1 MTTAGVFNNMPPRIS
16 ELLNTSNTRVAHETR
31 GLQEGF
37 DRRINELFSYFFP
50 RIPDAQRQIPPTSSG
65 CWVIQGHGDD
75 QDIGSRKTILGAMLE
90 TYPYLADKE
99 PELVDY
105 INNHVKMCIA
115 MGLPGPSAPMEGQQE
130 GGEWDGY
137 TSSEIDI
144 QLVRRCFELF
154 EVYVQDNDVTVNPTV
169 LTILHTIIRHPL
181 RANFEEIWG
190 DYNGRSRP
198 PLWMRPFYA
207 LMAIDEIWVQKMFV
221 AKSTFFTRAS
231 TDRLLYLRDDD
242 PELRVHEGIHLIDM
256 RNNVGQLLLG
266 LIKNPEGNGSVD
278 IDIDNI
284 AFPEV
289 RQRLTD
295 YFHILYP
302 GIKRSEEAGH
312 PELLA
317 FNAILDKIQQ
327 RSEPFVML
335 SDIILLAY
343 ILKIDFL
350 QLYDPT
356 CRPVADEKEEIRLE
370 TRSGTNY
377 GKSMTPKQWYS
388 QETYPSAPP
397 PAGGKKKN
405 VKSVKRKNKKTYT
418 RKRKNKV

>member
-1 MTTAGVFNNMPPRIS
+1 V
-16 ELLNTSNTRVAHETR
+16 
-31 GLQEGF
+31 
-37 DRRINELFSYFFP
+37 
-50 RIPDAQRQIPPTSSG
+50 
-65 CWVIQGHGDD
+65 
-75 QDIGSRKTILGAMLE
+75 
-90 TYPYLADKE
+90 
-99 PELVDY
+99 
-105 INNHVKMCIA
+105 
-115 MGLPGPSAPMEGQQE
+115 
-130 GGEWDGY
+130 
-137 TSSEIDI
+137 
-144 QLVRRCFELF
+144 
-154 EVYVQDNDVTVNPTV
+154 
-169 LTILHTIIRHPL
+169 
-181 RANFEEIWG
+181 
-190 DYNGRSRP
+190 
-198 PLWMRPFYA
+198 
-207 LMAIDEIWVQKMFV
+207 FV

-266 LIKNPEGNGSVD
+266 LIKNPEGNRSVD

-356 CRPVADEKEEIRLE
+356 CRPVADEKEEVRLE

-418 RKRKNKV
+418 RKRKNKVFV